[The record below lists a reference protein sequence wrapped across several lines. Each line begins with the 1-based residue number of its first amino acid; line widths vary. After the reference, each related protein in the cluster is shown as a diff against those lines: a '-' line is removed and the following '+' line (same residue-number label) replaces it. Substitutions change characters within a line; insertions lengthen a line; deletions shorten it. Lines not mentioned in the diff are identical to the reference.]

1 MERVFEASP
10 SASLPAL
17 GGRHRC
23 DDGGATAGVGPEGDG
38 GGGTGRDGA
47 ERSIAGAAALG
58 CIGCARWLRSSGGPD
73 PAVLGEPNR
82 RALCAR

>member
-1 MERVFEASP
+1 MTAEPQPGWARKVTV
-10 SASLPAL
+10 
-17 GGRHRC
+17 
-23 DDGGATAGVGPEGDG
+23 GAGLD
-38 GGGTGRDGA
+38 GTGRGGA